1 MIERKIMDKEE
12 HARQIERLLLS
23 LLEMNIPE
31 EVAEHL
37 KANREKLYLDYDQT
51 NINDQE
57 IYRNKLSALLNVFID
72 KDTTQISESD
82 LNFALQLFRNKF

>member
-1 MIERKIMDKEE
+1 MDKEE

>member
-1 MIERKIMDKEE
+1 MDKEE

-31 EVAEHL
+31 EVPEHL

-57 IYRNKLSALLNVFID
+57 IYRNKLSALLSVFID
-72 KDTTQISESD
+72 KGTTQISESD